1 MPRPEQRGKT
11 KRAKAHTGKHG
22 GEIVDGQRCE
32 GGAFAPGNSLA
43 KGQGERI
50 SKGMQLRNA
59 LRDQVGEKRVR
70 KLVDDLYEIATGT
83 HQDEGPHL
91 RDQDTARIL
100 GRQTRTGSR
109 GRSRVRRAGQY
120 TNHVRSQG
128 RRRWRSARTVTRL
141 RSAALCFA
149 TNAATRRCA
158 SARAAWCRG

>member
-11 KRAKAHTGKHG
+11 KRAEAHTGKHG

-83 HQDEGPHL
+83 HQETKD
-91 RDQDTARIL
+91 RISAIKTL
-100 GRQTRTGSR
+100 LEYSVGKPAQEVAVAAESDGQGNTRIMFVVKDGDD
-109 GRSRVRRAGQY
+109 GEVQE
-120 TNHVRSQG
+120 
-128 RRRWRSARTVTRL
+128 L
-141 RSAALCFA
+141 
-149 TNAATRRCA
+149 
-158 SARAAWCRG
+158 